1 MKTEYM
7 VGRRVLDERGN
18 ASNGWNPVFHFEPD
32 LAHGRHA
39 RNIDAKRA
47 YLKSKHLDPQKA
59 DVASWS
65 DKFVRTHFD
74 TEARNEKTVKIIK
87 VPTEAK

>member
-7 VGRRVLDERGN
+7 VGQKIIDQRGN
-18 ASNGWNPVFHFEPD
+18 ASNGWNPVFHYEPD
-32 LAHGRHA
+32 PTHGRHA

-47 YLKSKHLDPQKA
+47 YVKSKYLTA
-59 DVASWS
+59 DVDTWD
-65 DKFVRTHFD
+65 DKFVKLHFD

-87 VPTEAK
+87 VPAE